1 VIVYHGL
8 MQTPLQRRPRYRRR
22 RVSVFGGLGVLLVTA
37 AYAIGMFL
45 APLPASAAIAHAHTM
60 TAPAAALAW
69 PATGSS
75 AIGAVGYDGLLGHS
89 GSNTVMPIAS
99 MTKTITALVILDAK
113 PIARGS
119 QGPTIVFTARDVQIF
134 HQVIAQGG
142 SWAPVVAGENLTEKQ
157 ALEAMLLPS
166 ANNYAISLAIWS
178 YGSVEAFL
186 TAGNAWLKA
195 HHFSDTRL
203 TDPSGLDPGTVSST
217 ADLVGIG
224 KLVLANPVLASIV
237 RTTSVTLPGAGTQ
250 DNGNKLLGVDGID
263 GIKTGFTDE
272 AGHCLMFSA
281 RADVGGH
288 PVTVVG
294 VVLGAGSYAALWSTV
309 PALLTSVKSSFHSV
323 SLTGPGTTF
332 GTYTTP
338 WGADSTLVSTTASST
353 LVWSDTPVRVT
364 TTARPAGV
372 GQAGDVVGSVRFT
385 VGKTTV
391 TKPLTLKTAIPDP
404 GFWWRLTH
412 PFEFFG

>member
-1 VIVYHGL
+1 
-8 MQTPLQRRPRYRRR
+8 
-22 RVSVFGGLGVLLVTA
+22 
-37 AYAIGMFL
+37 
-45 APLPASAAIAHAHTM
+45 
-60 TAPAAALAW
+60 
-69 PATGSS
+69 
-75 AIGAVGYDGLLGHS
+75 
-89 GSNTVMPIAS
+89 
-99 MTKTITALVILDAK
+99 
-113 PIARGS
+113 
-119 QGPTIVFTARDVQIF
+119 
-134 HQVIAQGG
+134 
-142 SWAPVVAGENLTEKQ
+142 
-157 ALEAMLLPS
+157 
-166 ANNYAISLAIWS
+166 
-178 YGSVEAFL
+178 
-186 TAGNAWLKA
+186 
-195 HHFSDTRL
+195 
-203 TDPSGLDPGTVSST
+203 
-217 ADLVGIG
+217 
-224 KLVLANPVLASIV
+224 
-237 RTTSVTLPGAGTQ
+237 
-250 DNGNKLLGVDGID
+250 
-263 GIKTGFTDE
+263 
-272 AGHCLMFSA
+272 
-281 RADVGGH
+281 
-288 PVTVVG
+288 VVG